1 MTRRLLILIPALAAL
16 ALVIALALRPHP
28 PVEPAQRFALGRGP
42 TIVLVHGPGG
52 TVQDWLPT
60 SRLLARAH
68 RVVMVELPGH
78 GLSPL
83 PEPVTLE
90 RAADALDAT
99 IAAES
104 KEPVVLVGHALGG
117 AVAAVEALRH
127 PERVRSLVLIETA
140 LRPQLEGNE
149 TTRRYEALER
159 DYARTVRR
167 IYTAFGRDSLQGEKL
182 YAHADKVGV
191 ATLRP
196 WLQLEL
202 FADVSMRMRHL
213 KAPLLAVFSERM
225 WAAGTTWEAAAKT
238 LGYSNAPTAKS
249 VRIEGCG
256 HFPMLD
262 RPDELSRI
270 IGSFA
275 DDPTKG
281 PMAGE

>member
-28 PVEPAQRFALGRGP
+28 PVEPAHRFAMGRGS
-42 TIVLVHGPGG
+42 TIVFVHGPGG
-52 TVQDWLPT
+52 SVQDWLPT
-60 SRLLARAH
+60 SRLLARTH
-68 RVVMVELPGH
+68 RVVLVELPGH

-99 IAAES
+99 LAAES

-117 AVAAVEALRH
+117 AVAAIEALQH

-140 LRPQLEGNE
+140 LRPQVEE
-149 TTRRYEALER
+149 DEATRRYEALER
-159 DYARTVRR
+159 DYPHTLRQ
-167 IYTAFGRDSLQGEKL
+167 IFTAYGRDSLQGEKL
-182 YAHADKVGV
+182 YAHAEKVGV
-191 ATLRP
+191 AALRP

-202 FADVSMRMRHL
+202 FADVSLRMRHL

-225 WAAGTTWEAAAKT
+225 WAAGRTWEETAKAM
-238 LGYSNAPTAKS
+238 GYSDASTAKG
-249 VRIEGCG
+249 VRVEGCG

-270 IGSFA
+270 IEQFA
-275 DDPTKG
+275 RDPNKG
-281 PMAGE
+281 PMAAK